1 MDHPVEVEIRD
12 VAYGGDGVGRLADGR
27 AVFVPFS
34 AAGDR
39 LLVRLA
45 TRHRRFARGTI
56 AEILQPG
63 PNRAEPRCPYYGD
76 CGGCCYQHLAAA
88 EQVRLKAAQLL
99 GLLERIGGVR
109 PLPPLDE
116 VRPAP
121 EVYDYRNKISLK
133 PVPSGAPGSAFGY
146 TRRED
151 RSSLPIESCPIARP
165 ELNAKLAALR
175 ASGEAARWP
184 SRGPETDKLVLRR
197 SASGEVLA
205 FRIPPETLLTE
216 KVLDRRL
223 RVPAGGFFQV
233 NPPVLDRLAAWLRD
247 AYRGLA
253 VETLVDGYC
262 GCGVFALCLAE
273 FTAGEVIGIE
283 SDPAS
288 VRCAEENVREGGP
301 YRRSA
306 GRSRMGEGGPSRRSP
321 ERSRMGEGGPYR
333 RSPERSRRGEGG
345 CRFIAGAVEDH
356 LEPALKSAP
365 DLNRTAVLLDPPRTG
380 CSAETLEALLRLAPR
395 TIILLSCNPATLARD
410 LARLRIGQS
419 FDLRRLALFD
429 MFPQTAH
436 FEAAAILEKRV

>member
-1 MDHPVEVEIRD
+1 MDHPVEVEIHD

-34 AAGDR
+34 AVGDR

-45 TRHRRFARGTI
+45 TRHRRFARGAI
-56 AEILQPG
+56 AEVLEPG
-63 PNRAEPRCPYYGD
+63 PNRAEPRCPYYGE

-88 EQVRLKAAQLL
+88 EQVRLKSAQLL

-109 PLPPLDE
+109 TVPPLDE
-116 VRPAP
+116 ARPAP
-121 EVYDYRNKISLK
+121 EAYGYRNKISLK
-133 PVPSGAPGSAFGY
+133 PVPSGAAGSAFGY

-151 RSSLPIESCPIARP
+151 RSVLPIESCPIARP
-165 ELNAKLAALR
+165 ELNAKLAELR

-216 KVLDRRL
+216 KVLDRPL

-288 VRCAEENVREGGP
+288 IRCAEENALA
-301 YRRSA
+301 A
-306 GRSRMGEGGPSRRSP
+306 GLQR
-321 ERSRMGEGGPYR
+321 
-333 RSPERSRRGEGG
+333 
-345 CRFIAGAVEDH
+345 CKFIAGAVEDH
-356 LEPALKSAP
+356 LESALKSAP
-365 DLNRTAVLLDPPRTG
+365 DLNTTAVLLDPPRTG
-380 CSAETLEALLRLAPR
+380 CSAETLEALVRLAPQ

-410 LARLRIGQS
+410 LARLQVGRTY
-419 FDLRRLALFD
+419 DLRRLALFD
-429 MFPQTAH
+429 MFPQTAY
-436 FEAAAILEKRV
+436 FEAAAILEKRP

>member
-12 VAYGGDGVGRLADGR
+12 IAYGGDGVGRLADGR

-34 AAGDR
+34 AVGDR

-56 AEILQPG
+56 AEVLEPG
-63 PNRAEPRCPYYGD
+63 PNRAEPRCPYYGE
-76 CGGCCYQHLAAA
+76 CGGCCGQHLAAG
-88 EQVRLKAAQLL
+88 EQVRLKAAQLR

-116 VRPAP
+116 ARPAP
-121 EVYDYRNKISLK
+121 EVYGYRNKISLK
-133 PVPSGAPGSAFGY
+133 PVPSGAPGSAWGY

-151 RSSLPIESCPIARP
+151 RSILPIERCPIARP
-165 ELNAKLAALR
+165 ELNAKLAELR

-216 KVLDRRL
+216 KVLDRPL

-233 NPPVLDRLAAWLRD
+233 NPPVLDRLAAWLRE
-247 AYRGLA
+247 AYRDLS

-283 SDPAS
+283 SDPSS
-288 VRCAEENVREGGP
+288 VRCAEENARA
-301 YRRSA
+301 A
-306 GRSRMGEGGPSRRSP
+306 GLQRT
-321 ERSRMGEGGPYR
+321 
-333 RSPERSRRGEGG
+333 
-345 CRFIAGAVEDH
+345 RFVAGAVEDH

-365 DLNRTAVLLDPPRTG
+365 DLNRAAVLLDPPRTG
-380 CSAETLEALLRLAPR
+380 CSAATLDALVRLAPR

-410 LARLRIGQS
+410 LARLQVGQS
-419 FDLRRLALFD
+419 RDLRRLALFD
-429 MFPQTAH
+429 MFPQTAY
-436 FEAAAILEKRV
+436 FEAAAILEKRA